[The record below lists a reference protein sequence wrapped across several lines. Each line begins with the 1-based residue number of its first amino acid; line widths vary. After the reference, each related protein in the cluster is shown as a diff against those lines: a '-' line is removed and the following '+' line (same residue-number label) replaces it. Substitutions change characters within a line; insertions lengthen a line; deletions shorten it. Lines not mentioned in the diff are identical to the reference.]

1 MVGYESESMGTLI
14 KDFILLRKFDF
25 NCQKDKGSFEETCQ
39 VIISE
44 ILLGRTMRKK
54 HGFL

>member
-1 MVGYESESMGTLI
+1 M

-25 NCQKDKGSFEETCQ
+25 NCQKDKGPFEEATCQ
-39 VIISE
+39 IIISE
-44 ILLGRTMRKK
+44 ILLGGAMSEK